1 MPTTTPIT
9 ILLFLALNPW
19 STLLASAVA
28 EGVKVTV
35 VYLSD
40 MMVTPLMTDVIVV
53 IAGAE
58 VILDCDEVR
67 ELEVLEV
74 LDELDELVS
83 VDELVILEEL
93 GSEDELS
100 NELVELSI
108 EDSEK
113 LLELNAVED
122 SLAEL
127 FEVATASEAFEG
139 INDVETTDIDVND
152 ADELAEEKK
161 SEEDEK
167 TDDDSDGLSVVLA
180 VEFDKLEMSPSLGS
194 RAC

>member
-1 MPTTTPIT
+1 M
-9 ILLFLALNPW
+9 
-19 STLLASAVA
+19 
-28 EGVKVTV
+28 
-35 VYLSD
+35 YLSD